1 MLNVTVRKTYYRRRI
16 DITQQMFEGNVDV
29 FGSIIAVNSESYR
42 NFAIPPIIT
51 AWYESFYAKRL
62 PPLPLSFY
70 VVLKESKVALLL
82 VAVTLLLTLFVLVA
96 ADMDRIREWS
106 FDSLA
111 VSFSFLL
118 AAFYATSS
126 TVPRIGRFASMCGF
140 VCGLWL
146 MGIQPFSNY
155 FRGQLTS
162 RVTLRTI
169 PEQLDNIEKLER
181 ALDEGRVSPCVV
193 GKTYLHE
200 RLLDSFGAD
209 SVHRKL
215 HLAFVRNNDAMG
227 LTILFPQPGQR
238 KAIPLQ
244 NSSSVQATMLKIPIR
259 IRIRQEI
266 YQARQ
271 PNPEM
276 SQLKRE
282 NANLC
287 DLLTKLMQEV
297 KTLKQTQ
304 TPTPTST
311 AQDIPTH
318 SQKASLTPATERRV
332 LQDGATG
339 QVRSEVKDMLIAL
352 QTTMSTFQQVLDTI

>member
-42 NFAIPPIIT
+42 NFAIPPIIAT
-51 AWYESFYAKRL
+51 WYESFYAKRL

-140 VCGLWL
+140 ECGLWL
-146 MGIQPFSNY
+146 MGIQPFSSY
-155 FRGQLTS
+155 FREQLTS

-181 ALDEGRVSPCVV
+181 ALDEDRVSPCVV
-193 GKTYLHE
+193 GKTFLHE
-200 RLLDSFGAD
+200 RLLDSFSAD

-227 LTILFPQPGQR
+227 LTPFLPYVRLVYKNHFAPAFVSSRTMKLTVTLIAFAIVGIILHDSSAAPAGQL
-238 KAIPLQ
+238 AGA
-244 NSSSVQATMLKIPIR
+244 SSEEAQRTVRYNDDAVARVSVACVNNICSV
-259 IRIRQEI
+259 
-266 YQARQ
+266 
-271 PNPEM
+271 
-276 SQLKRE
+276 SQLRK
-282 NANLC
+282 
-287 DLLTKLMQEV
+287 
-297 KTLKQTQ
+297 
-304 TPTPTST
+304 
-311 AQDIPTH
+311 
-318 SQKASLTPATERRV
+318 
-332 LQDGATG
+332 
-339 QVRSEVKDMLIAL
+339 
-352 QTTMSTFQQVLDTI
+352 